1 MSGHIEPDCAHAIAR
16 STVVVRS
23 ASSIDSSS
31 CSKTLGPRS
40 GQSVRSVR
48 SPAFAAGR
56 SEMSGQ
62 LTG

>member
-1 MSGHIEPDCAHAIAR
+1 MSGHIDPDCAQATAF
-16 STVVVRS
+16 STVVVSS

-31 CSKTLGPRS
+31 CSKTPGPRS

-56 SEMSGQ
+56 LETMGN
-62 LTG
+62 